1 MKNTGED
8 SRETGDSG
16 NKNKKTEEE
25 C

>member
-8 SRETGDSG
+8 SRETEDSG
-16 NKNKKTEEE
+16 KKNKKTGEE

>member
-16 NKNKKTEEE
+16 KKNKKTGEE